1 MSAQKATPAME
12 EARMDAAVLEVL
24 LDEDTQRPWS
34 VDEIAREVE
43 DPIAA
48 ADCVD
53 RLARSGLVHQ
63 LDGGFVFA
71 SRAALRTVEI
81 VPNELR

>member
-1 MSAQKATPAME
+1 MSAQKATPAIE
-12 EARMDAAVLEVL
+12 DAQTDAAILEVL
-24 LDEDTQRPWS
+24 LDDQVQRPWS
-34 VDEIAREVE
+34 ADEIAREL
-43 DPIAA
+43 DDHIAA
-48 ADCVD
+48 ADGLD
-53 RLARSGLVHQ
+53 RLARSGLVHR